1 MIIHILAGFILSSV
15 TSLTLASNVVGFE
28 RTFEPEASVAVA
40 EQHGDDGLGEHG
52 QKLKNILNRLLY
64 EQSRGEFVSNDHRA
78 NENKIQ
84 DQDGMV
90 IGNNVSAAVEYG
102 KERQDRIDQE
112 GEPQETETSVQN
124 PGLVSSSP
132 WNRSR
137 YHTRNIQKLKSNKWR
152 PTRGNDQD
160 SVASE
165 KREHAEEQ
173 FALSGDESNGAVTEE
188 GKRKEVRFN
197 GESKRD
203 ACKSVKVRMLLQ
215 ILLEKEGSTKR
226 YLRFPIVV
234 DPDCV
239 ITSTTSRAEDDR
251 DAKRSPEIE
260 YGSSNAVLRRSVN
273 KRPKIFYDYL
283 GPKRNWKTNLMRV
296 WGKRSE
302 ADDRWTDESSPDVVD
317 QVQLY

>member
-1 MIIHILAGFILSSV
+1 MITHILAGFILSSV
-15 TSLTLASNVVGFE
+15 TSLTLASNVVELE
-28 RTFEPEASVAVA
+28 RTFEPEASVAGM
-40 EQHGDDGLGEHG
+40 EQRRDDGLDEHG
-52 QKLKNILNRLLY
+52 EKLNNILNRLLY
-64 EQSRGEFVSNDHRA
+64 VQSRSRFVSNDHRA
-78 NENKIQ
+78 NGNNIQ
-84 DQDGMV
+84 EQDVMTT
-90 IGNNVSAAVEYG
+90 GNNVSVAFEYE
-102 KERQDRIDQE
+102 KEKQDRVDQE
-112 GEPQETETSVQN
+112 DEPQETETSVKN
-124 PGLVSSSP
+124 PGLISASP

-137 YHTRNIQKLKSNKWR
+137 YHTQNIRKLKSNQWR
-152 PTRGNDQD
+152 PTRGNNQD
-160 SVASE
+160 SVASD

-215 ILLEKEGSTKR
+215 ILLEMEGSTKQ

-234 DPDCV
+234 DPDCA

-251 DAKRSPEIE
+251 DAKRSPDVE

-273 KRPKIFYDYL
+273 KRPKIYYDYL

-317 QVQLY
+317 QIQLY